1 MRFPHG
7 HLAYCTNIHPGE
19 DWEGTFAAISTHTM
33 RVRELVAAARS
44 EDGPF
49 AIGLRLSAKAAVE
62 LRSGD
67 HLPRFKD
74 WLAANNA
81 YVFTINGFPYGSF
94 HGTRVKR
101 DVFRP
106 DWTDPARLE
115 YTKELFTIISEL
127 VPRGIEGSVSTLP
140 GSFKEFGADEALI
153 REHLTELAG
162 FLDALSE
169 VSGRDLHLGLEPEP
183 RGHFENTEET
193 LRFFDR
199 LLDAA
204 PDHERI
210 KRRIGINYDCCH
222 FALQYEDARSA
233 LNALRGEGL
242 RLSKIHLS
250 AALALDPRVPE
261 AVEAVRA
268 FDEPTYLHQV
278 LARHPDG
285 RIVRFTDLPD
295 GLASLETDDGRN
307 AEQWRVHFHIP
318 LDTLPEA
325 PLAST
330 RQHSRD
336 ALALAEEV
344 PGLCQHW
351 EIETYTWG
359 VLPADM
365 QRPVEEQIAA
375 EYAWVL
381 GGR

>member
-7 HLAYCTNIHPGE
+7 HLAYCTNIHPAE
-19 DWEGTFAAISTHTM
+19 DWPSTFNALDSHAL
-33 RVRELVAAARS
+33 RVRDLVS
-44 EDGPF
+44 PGQPY
-49 AIGLRLSAKAAVE
+49 AIGLRLSAKAAAE
-62 LRSGD
+62 LLSGD
-67 HLPRFKD
+67 YLAGFKD
-74 WLAANNA
+74 WLAAENA
-81 YVFTINGFPYGSF
+81 YVCSLNGFPYGDF
-94 HGTRVKR
+94 RAGAFVKR
-101 DVFRP
+101 NVFRP

-127 VPRGIEGSVSTLP
+127 VPEGIEGSVSTLP
-140 GSFKEFGADEALI
+140 GSFKEFQADESLI
-153 REHLTELAG
+153 HDQLIELAA

-169 VSGRDLHLGLEPEP
+169 VSGRDLHLGMEPEP

-204 PDHERI
+204 PDHEQI

-222 FALQYEDARSA
+222 FALQYEDARTS

-250 AALALDPRVPE
+250 AALALDPRIPE
-261 AVEAVRA
+261 AVAAISA
-268 FDEPTYLHQV
+268 FDEPTFLHQV

-285 RIVRFTDLPD
+285 RIERFTDLPD
-295 GLASLETDDGRN
+295 GLASLDTEDGRD

-318 LDTLPEA
+318 LDAEPAE
-325 PLAST
+325 PLKST

-336 ALALAEEV
+336 ALKLAEEV
-344 PGLCQHW
+344 PDLCSHW

-359 VLPADM
+359 VLPTDM

-375 EYAWVL
+375 EYHWVL
-381 GGR
+381 APDPA

>member
-7 HLAYCTNIHPGE
+7 HLAYCTNIHPAE
-19 DWEGTFAAISTHTM
+19 DWQSTLRALDTHAL
-33 RVRELVAAARS
+33 RVRDLVAPGKA
-44 EDGPF
+44 DPY
-49 AIGLRLSAKAAVE
+49 AIGLRLSAKAANE
-62 LRSGD
+62 LLSGD
-67 HLPRFKD
+67 ALDRFKD
-74 WLAANNA
+74 WLAAENA
-81 YVFTINGFPYGSF
+81 YVFTINGFPYGDF
-94 HGTRVKR
+94 HGTTVKR
-101 DVFRP
+101 NVFRP

-115 YTKELFTIISEL
+115 YTKDLFTIISEL
-127 VPRGIEGSVSTLP
+127 VPAGIDGSVSTLP
-140 GSFKEFGADEALI
+140 GSFKEFAADESLI
-153 REHLTELAG
+153 HGQLIELAA

-169 VSGRDLHLGLEPEP
+169 VSDRDLHLGMEPEP
-183 RGHFENTEET
+183 RGHFESTEET

-204 PDHERI
+204 PDHEQI

-222 FALQYEDARSA
+222 FALQYEEARTS

-250 AALALDPRVPE
+250 AALALDPRLPE
-261 AVEAVRA
+261 AVQAVSA

-285 RIVRFTDLPD
+285 RIERFTDLPD
-295 GLASLETDDGRN
+295 GLASLDTDDGRD

-318 LDTLPEA
+318 LDAEPAE
-325 PLAST
+325 PLKST

-336 ALALAEEV
+336 ALLLAEDV
-344 PGLCQHW
+344 PELCSHW

-359 VLPADM
+359 VLPTDM

-375 EYAWVL
+375 EYRWVL
-381 GGR
+381 GS